1 MELPKFLLGDN
12 TDFPDDIFIIHLDY
26 PRFIIRIPA
35 VKNNSFIIHL
45 DYPRFIINL
54 KDDEVE
60 FMEEPEDLDEA
71 ELNAEMESL
80 IEKAN
85 EFYDREI
92 NRYEE

>member
-26 PRFIIRIPA
+26 PRFII
-35 VKNNSFIIHL
+35 
-45 DYPRFIINL
+45 NL

-60 FMEEPEDLDEA
+60 FMEEDEDLDET

-80 IEKAN
+80 ITQAN

-92 NRYEE
+92 ALYEE